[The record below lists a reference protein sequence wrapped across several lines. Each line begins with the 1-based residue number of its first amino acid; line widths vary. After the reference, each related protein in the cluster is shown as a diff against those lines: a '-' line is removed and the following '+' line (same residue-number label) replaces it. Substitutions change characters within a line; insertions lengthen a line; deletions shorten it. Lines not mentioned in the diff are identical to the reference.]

1 MSGIKAGIVGA
12 GGMARY
18 HYEGF
23 VRAGAEVI
31 AMADTDTVRAKAF
44 GDARGVKHIY
54 SGLTE
59 MLRGSPELDII
70 SVITP
75 NKFHKPLVIE
85 ALESG
90 KHVYCEKPPA
100 LNAAEMGEML
110 AASKKAG
117 KRLMFDFNNRARHES
132 QAMIRYI
139 RDGKVGTINSAQAS
153 WIRRAGIPGFGGW
166 FTTKALSG
174 GGPVIDLPHML
185 DLALYFMGFPE
196 PDYLLA
202 VTYYDFMDNK
212 NFKGPWGIP
221 DVEKGITDVESSC
234 HAMLTFKTGQS
245 LSIRSSWAEMNERE
259 LVSVNFQG
267 SKAGGKLERLFGS
280 DGLDETSID
289 TCRIFTEEYGNQVD
303 LDIKTEKDETMG
315 RLENASNFID
325 SINGKAEPYNTPEQA
340 LILMKIVDAMYESAA
355 TRKPVSFRSA
365 ASQ

>member
-23 VRAGAEVI
+23 IRAGAEVI
-31 AMADTDTVRAKAF
+31 AMADTDTERAKTF
-44 GDARGVKHIY
+44 GEKRGIKHLY
-54 SGLTE
+54 PGLTE
-59 MLRGSPELDII
+59 MLQGSPDLDLV

-85 ALESG
+85 ALEKG

-100 LNAAEMGEML
+100 LNAGEMQEML

-117 KRLMFDFNNRARHES
+117 KRLMFDFNNRARPES

-139 RDGKVGTINSAQAS
+139 RDGRVGTINSAQAA

-196 PDYLLA
+196 PDQLLA

-212 NFKGPWGIP
+212 TFKGPWGIP
-221 DVEKGITDVESSC
+221 DAAGGITDVESSC

-245 LSIRSSWAEMNERE
+245 LQIRSSWAEMNERE
-259 LVSVNFQG
+259 VVSVTFQG
-267 SKAGGKLERLFGS
+267 SKAGGKLERLFGI

-289 TCRIFTEEYGNQVD
+289 TCCLFTEEYGNQVD
-303 LDIKTEKDETMG
+303 LRIKTEKDETMG
-315 RLENASNFID
+315 RVANAANFID
-325 SINGKAEPYNTPEQA
+325 SIAGKAEPYNTPGEA
-340 LILMKIVDAMYESAA
+340 LILMKIIDAMYESAA
-355 TRKPVSFRSA
+355 ARKPVAIR
-365 ASQ
+365 